1 MDKQIKN
8 LDILVFGAHPDD
20 VELGCSGTIMS
31 HLDLGYSIGIID
43 LTRGELGTRG
53 SAELRDKESEN
64 ASSLM
69 GINFRLNLGLNV
81 GFFIND
87 ENTQLKIISQIRR
100 LKPKIVIVMLRK
112 IGIQIMVKHQI

>member
-1 MDKQIKN
+1 
-8 LDILVFGAHPDD
+8 
-20 VELGCSGTIMS
+20 MS

-69 GINFRLNLGLNV
+69 GINFRLNLGLKMV
-81 GFFIND
+81 LIMM
-87 ENTQLKIISQIRR
+87 KI
-100 LKPKIVIVMLRK
+100 LN
-112 IGIQIMVKHQI
+112 

>member
-1 MDKQIKN
+1 
-8 LDILVFGAHPDD
+8 
-20 VELGCSGTIMS
+20 MS

-69 GINFRLNLGLNV
+69 GINFRLNLGLKD
-81 GFFIND
+81 GFFNND

-100 LKPKIVIVMLRK
+100 LKPKNSYC
-112 IGIQIMVKHQI
+112 